1 MCVCVSV
8 DHQRF
13 SVEDK
18 LFVQVQ
24 SVEVEEGVERAWQQQ
39 QRSRAMVRASALF

>member
-1 MCVCVSV
+1 MCVSV

-39 QRSRAMVRASALF
+39 RSRAMVRASALF